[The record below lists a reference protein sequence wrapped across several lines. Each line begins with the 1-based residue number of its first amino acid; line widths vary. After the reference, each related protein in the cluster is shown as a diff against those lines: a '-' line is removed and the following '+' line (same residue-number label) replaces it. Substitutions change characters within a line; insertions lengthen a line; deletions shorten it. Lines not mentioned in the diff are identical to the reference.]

1 MKGAF
6 AKYPWRQRRMQ
17 KEAMRVIRPSLE
29 ELLVQGD
36 SRYTLV
42 VMAARRARKIMSAQ
56 KDMIEAGPE
65 KPVTRALREIAEG
78 KVSYHRPSPGRT
90 AIPEEYAGWVEQ
102 PSGREQL
109 KPADDYLERA
119 PLF

>member
-1 MKGAF
+1 MKGGLLQSTHGGSA
-6 AKYPWRQRRMQ
+6 AWQ

-78 KVSYHRPSPGRT
+78 KVSYHRPISRPNRD
-90 AIPEEYAGWVEQ
+90 P
-102 PSGREQL
+102 
-109 KPADDYLERA
+109 
-119 PLF
+119 

>member
-1 MKGAF
+1 M
-6 AKYPWRQRRMQ
+6 
-17 KEAMRVIRPSLE
+17 IRPAME
-29 ELLVQGD
+29 ELTDQAD

-56 KDMIEAGPE
+56 KDVIEQSSD
-65 KPVTRALREIAEG
+65 KPVTRALYEIAEG
-78 KVSYHRPSPGRT
+78 KVTYFRPLPGQT
-90 AIPEEYAGWVEQ
+90 EIPKEYSDWVEQ
-102 PSGREQL
+102 PSGREQI